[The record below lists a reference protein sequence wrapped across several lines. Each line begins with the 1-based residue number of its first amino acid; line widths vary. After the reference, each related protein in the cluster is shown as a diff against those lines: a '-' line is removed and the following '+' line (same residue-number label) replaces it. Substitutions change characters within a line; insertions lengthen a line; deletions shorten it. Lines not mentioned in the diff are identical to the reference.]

1 MHKFISFF
9 FVLLLGASLNLIAQD
24 DEADISVEEV
34 IVTATSRE
42 STVLDVP
49 YNISTISV
57 MKLRIDQFS
66 IQMNF

>member
-42 STVLDVP
+42 
-49 YNISTISV
+49 
-57 MKLRIDQFS
+57 
-66 IQMNF
+66 